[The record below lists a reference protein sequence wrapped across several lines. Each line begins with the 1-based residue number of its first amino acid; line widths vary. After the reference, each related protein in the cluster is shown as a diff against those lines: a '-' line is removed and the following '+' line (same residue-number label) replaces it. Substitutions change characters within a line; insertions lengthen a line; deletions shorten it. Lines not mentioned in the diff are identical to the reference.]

1 VKKLSLKLEAKDTVF
16 SFSDSKIAFRKGCFY
31 STEAGSSSFADCI
44 YTFKLGDLGM
54 ESVYS
59 LVQTLTVF
67 NNDRCRFDTAYVF
80 NEEKMIEQLIG
91 IILASLNTPKVGFDI
106 RHLSGDVRVTA
117 GVTDITDK
125 FLDREFFD
133 KVHNALKACDVGYNK
148 YRYWTDNLTI
158 FRGNN
163 FEN

>member
-16 SFSDSKIAFRKGCFY
+16 SFSDSKIAFRKNCFY
-31 STEAGSSSFADCI
+31 STEIASSFMDCV
-44 YTFKLGDLGM
+44 YTFNLGDLEM

-59 LVQTLTVF
+59 LVQNLTDFHKNRYYF
-67 NNDRCRFDTAYVF
+67 NTAYVF
-80 NEEKMIEQLIG
+80 GEEKIIEQLVG

-106 RHLSGDVRVTA
+106 RHLSGDVRVTV
-117 GVTDITDK
+117 GITDITDK

-133 KVHNALKACDVGYNK
+133 KVHNTLKACDVGYNK

-158 FRGNN
+158 FKANN